1 MSTDHLSCQLNKST
15 AKVPNDDHYREEVFL
30 NAFISIAQ
38 KGIAEWE
45 HLRKTKGKDG

>member
-1 MSTDHLSCQLNKST
+1 MSADHLSCPINKPT
-15 AKVPNDDHYREEVFL
+15 AKVPNGNHYGEEVFL

-45 HLRKTKGKDG
+45 HLQKTEGNGG